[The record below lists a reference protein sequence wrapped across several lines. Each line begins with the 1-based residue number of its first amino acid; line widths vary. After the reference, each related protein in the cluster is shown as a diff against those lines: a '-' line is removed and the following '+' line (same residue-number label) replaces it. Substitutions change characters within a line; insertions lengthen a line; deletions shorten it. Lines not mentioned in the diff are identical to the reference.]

1 MTNEQLLAGTIL
13 IDAEA
18 LSRIKGHVSAE
29 DFQSEHCRS
38 IFESA
43 VAISSEGGIVDP
55 ITIKERSARNGVVLS
70 NDYLAQLMEI
80 TPTVEFCVAYADRVA
95 EDSRKRRIKELA
107 AQIQE
112 DSISTPDELLEKIQ
126 KEVTQIAEKHGPSK
140 SAKGFDSISAQDLQN
155 ADLAPVQF
163 LVDDILPEGTSLF
176 SAASKIGKSWMALDM
191 GMCIAAGWPF
201 MGHKTHKA
209 GVLYLA
215 LEDSRSRLKGRLN
228 AILSGCKAP
237 AGFQF
242 VTVAPTLDNGL
253 LDTLDVHLQKF
264 PDTKLVIIDTLQKIR
279 GRALPREGAYE
290 QDYREMGTVKSYMD
304 KRGLSVLFIH
314 HNRKM
319 KDEDDPFNMIS
330 GTNALMGAADTIWTI
345 IKGKRV
351 DGEATLHIT
360 GRDVMQAATIISFD
374 KSCSRWKPI
383 GEADQITVQREK
395 FLYESNPIVKTIRE
409 LLKQH
414 REWKGTASDLMA
426 EGKKICKRP
435 ISPTAQKLGRDLNSL
450 DDQLLSFD
458 GIVHQKTG
466 NGNAGN
472 KHYFFFNSW
481 TDEAEQQEMEPL

>member
-1 MTNEQLLAGTIL
+1 MTNEQYLAGAIL
-13 IDAEA
+13 IDPQVVPM
-18 LSRIKGHVSAE
+18 IKGHVIAD

-43 VAISSEGGIVDP
+43 VSISSDGGVIDP
-55 ITIKERSARNGVVLS
+55 VTIMGRSRHNGVDLS
-70 NDYLAQLMEI
+70 RDFILQLMEI
-80 TPTVEFCVAYADRVA
+80 VPTAANCVDYACRVA
-95 EDSRKRRIKELA
+95 EDSRRRRIKELA

-112 DSISTPDELLEKIQ
+112 DSTSTPDELLEKIQ

-140 SAKGFDSISAQDLQN
+140 TAKGFDSISAQDLQN

-201 MGHKTHKA
+201 MGHKTHKC

-253 LDTLDVHLQKF
+253 LDTLDAHLQKF

-414 REWKGTASDLMA
+414 REWKGTASDLLA

-435 ISPTAQKLGRDLNSL
+435 LAVSAQALGYALRNL
-450 DDQLLSFD
+450 DEQLLSFD